1 MSDTRLFHPR
11 NVAVPTPLPAGG
23 VGHLLVMDGQELKK
37 LAKKI
42 VLFEY
47 LRDNKER
54 YVFNPEGKP
63 VPKIEQD
70 DEALIDEAVKKCR
83 KITSV
88 AIPVYVAGQQQ
99 FDGEGDERT
108 PRVVS
113 VTVDNRANVCGDDGK
128 EKKRDEA
135 IDNHPE
141 ITGRCAHCALIVV
154 GDFTTTAAQMMRDI
168 LSETI
173 EVEVD
178 VTVEPSAQQIEAAK
192 ETNESAP
199 EARKLKRKVEQL
211 LAEWMVEQCVEIGR
225 AKKAEERK
233 N

>member
-1 MSDTRLFHPR
+1 MSNQRLFHPR

-47 LRDNKER
+47 LRDKKDR

-70 DEALIDEAVKKCR
+70 DEALINEAMKKCR
-83 KITSV
+83 RITSV
-88 AIPVYVAGQQQ
+88 AIPVFINGEQQ
-99 FDGEGDERT
+99 FEGEGDERQ
-108 PRVVS
+108 PRVV
-113 VTVDNRANVCGDDGK
+113 VVAVDAEANTCK
-128 EKKRDEA
+128 SHDEVL
-135 IDNHPE
+135 E
-141 ITGRCAHCALIVV
+141 GRCPRCAAIVV
-154 GDFTTTAAQMMRDI
+154 GDLSTTAAQMFRDI
-168 LSETI
+168 LSETV

-178 VTVEPSAQQIEAAK
+178 VTVEPTAAQLEAAK
-192 ETNESAP
+192 EAGEPAP
-199 EARKLKRKVEQL
+199 EKRTLKRKVEQL
-211 LAEWMVEQCVEIGR
+211 LAEWIVERCVEVGR
-225 AKKAEERK
+225 AKKAAETK

>member
-1 MSDTRLFHPR
+1 VKRKGGKHSSNTRLFHPR

-23 VGHLLVMDGQELKK
+23 IGHLLAMDGQELKK

-47 LRDNKER
+47 LRDNKDR

-70 DEALIDEAVKKCR
+70 DEALIKEAMKKCR
-83 KITSV
+83 KITGV
-88 AIPVYVAGQQQ
+88 AVPVYVSGEQQ
-99 FDGEGDERT
+99 FEGEGEERRPQT
-108 PRVVS
+108 VA
-113 VTVDNRANVCGDDGK
+113 VTVDAATKLCESHDVPF
-128 EKKRDEA
+128 E
-135 IDNHPE
+135 
-141 ITGRCAHCALIVV
+141 GRCPDCALITI
-154 GDFTTTAAQMMRDI
+154 GDFRTTAADMLRDI

-178 VTVEPSAQQIEAAK
+178 VRIEPTREEIAAAK
-192 ETNESAP
+192 EGGEPAP
-199 EARKLKRKVEQL
+199 ETRTVKRTVEQL
-211 LAEWMVEQCVEIGR
+211 LAEWQIERCVEYGR

>member
-1 MSDTRLFHPR
+1 MSNTNSRIFHPR

-47 LRDNKER
+47 LRDKKDR

-70 DEALIDEAVKKCR
+70 DEALINEAMKKCR
-83 KITSV
+83 RITSV
-88 AIPVYVAGQQQ
+88 AIPVYINGEQQ
-99 FDGEGDERT
+99 FDGEGDDRL
-108 PRVVS
+108 PRVVT
-113 VTVDNRANVCGDDGK
+113 VTVDAATKVCDSH
-128 EKKRDEA
+128 DE
-135 IDNHPE
+135 PFE
-141 ITGRCAHCALIVV
+141 GRCTRCASIVV
-154 GDFTTTAAQMMRDI
+154 GDLATTAAQMFRDI

-173 EVEVD
+173 EVEAD
-178 VTVEPSAQQIEAAK
+178 VTVDPTAAEIDAAK
-192 ETNESAP
+192 EAGEPTP
-199 EARKLKRKVEQL
+199 EKRTLKRTVEQL
-211 LAEWMVEQCVEIGR
+211 LAEWMVERCVELGR
-225 AKKAEERK
+225 AKRAAETK

>member
-23 VGHLLVMDGQELKK
+23 VGHLLAMDGQELKK

-47 LRDNKER
+47 LRDKKDR

-70 DEALIDEAVKKCR
+70 DEALIKEAIKKCR
-83 KITSV
+83 KITGV
-88 AIPVYVAGQQQ
+88 AVPVYVSGDLQ
-99 FDGEGDERT
+99 FEGEGDERR
-108 PRVVS
+108 PRVVH
-113 VTVDNRANVCGDDGK
+113 VTADAATNICDSHDAPF
-128 EKKRDEA
+128 E
-135 IDNHPE
+135 
-141 ITGRCAHCALIVV
+141 GRCSRCAAIAV
-154 GDFTTTAAQMMRDI
+154 GDLRTTAHEMLRDI

-178 VTVEPSAQQIEAAK
+178 VKMEPTRDEITAAK
-192 ETNESAP
+192 EAGEPAP
-199 EARKLKRKVEQL
+199 EARTVKRKVEQL
-211 LAEWMVEQCVEIGR
+211 LAEWQIERCVEYGR
-225 AKKAEERK
+225 GKKAAEQK

>member
-1 MSDTRLFHPR
+1 MSNTRLFHPR

-23 VGHLLVMDGQELKK
+23 VGHLLAMDGQELKK

-47 LRDNKER
+47 LRDKKDR

-70 DEALIDEAVKKCR
+70 DEALINEAMKKCR
-83 KITSV
+83 RITDV
-88 AIPVYVAGQQQ
+88 AIPVYINGEQQLE
-99 FDGEGDERT
+99 GEGTERK
-108 PRVVS
+108 PRTVTVS
-113 VTVDNRANVCGDDGK
+113 VDAMTKVCDTH
-128 EKKRDEA
+128 DE
-135 IDNHPE
+135 PLE
-141 ITGRCAHCALIVV
+141 GRCTSCALIVV
-154 GDFTTTAAQMMRDI
+154 GDYRTTASQMFRDI

-178 VTVEPSAQQIEAAK
+178 VKVEPTREQIEAAK
-192 ETNESAP
+192 EAGEPAP
-199 EARKLKRKVEQL
+199 EPRSVKRPVEQL
-211 LAEWMVEQCVEIGR
+211 LAEWQIERCVEYGR
-225 AKKAEERK
+225 AKKAAETK

>member
-1 MSDTRLFHPR
+1 MRDLSNTRLFHPR

-23 VGHLLVMDGQELKK
+23 VGHLLAMDGQELKK

-47 LRDNKER
+47 LRDNKDR

-70 DEALIDEAVKKCR
+70 DEALIREAMKKCR
-83 KITSV
+83 KITNVS
-88 AIPVYVAGQQQ
+88 IPVYVNGEQQ
-99 FDGEGDERT
+99 FEDAHKGQRQ

-113 VTVDNRANVCGDDGK
+113 VYVDAATKVCETHDAPF
-128 EKKRDEA
+128 E
-135 IDNHPE
+135 
-141 ITGRCAHCALIVV
+141 GRCADCALIVV
-154 GDFTTTAAQMMRDI
+154 GDYRATAAETFRDI

-173 EVEVD
+173 EAEVD
-178 VTVEPSAQQIEAAK
+178 VKVDATREEIERAK
-192 ETNESAP
+192 EVGDPVP
-199 EARKLKRKVEQL
+199 EPRTVKRKVEQL
-211 LAEWMVEQCVEIGR
+211 LAEWQIERCVEYGR
-225 AKKAEERK
+225 AKKAAELK

>member
-1 MSDTRLFHPR
+1 MSTNQRLFHPR

-23 VGHLLVMDGQELKK
+23 TGHLLVMDGQELKK

-47 LRDNKER
+47 LRDKKDR

-70 DEALIDEAVKKCR
+70 DEALITEAMKKCR

-88 AIPVYVAGQQQ
+88 AIPVFLSGEQQ
-99 FDGEGDERT
+99 FEGEGDERQ
-108 PRVVS
+108 PRVV
-113 VTVDNRANVCGDDGK
+113 TVAVDAATKLCDSH
-128 EKKRDEA
+128 DE
-135 IDNHPE
+135 PFE
-141 ITGRCAHCALIVV
+141 GRCIRCASIVV
-154 GDFTTTAAQMMRDI
+154 GDLATTAAQMFKDI

-178 VTVEPSAQQIEAAK
+178 VTVEPTAAQIEAAK
-192 ETNESAP
+192 EAREPTP
-199 EARKLKRKVEQL
+199 EKRTLKRTVEQL
-211 LAEWMVEQCVEIGR
+211 LAEWIVERCVELGR
-225 AKKAEERK
+225 AKKAAEVK

>member
-1 MSDTRLFHPR
+1 MSDQRLFHPR

-23 VGHLLVMDGQELKK
+23 TGHLLVMDGQELKR

-47 LRDNKER
+47 LRDKKDR

-70 DEALIDEAVKKCR
+70 DEALIAEAMKKCR
-83 KITSV
+83 KITNV
-88 AIPVYVAGQQQ
+88 GIPMFVGGEQQ
-99 FDGEGDERT
+99 FDGEL
-108 PRVVS
+108 PRVVTVS
-113 VTVDNRANVCGDDGK
+113 VDAATKLCDTH
-128 EKKRDEA
+128 DE
-135 IDNHPE
+135 PFE
-141 ITGRCAHCALIVV
+141 GRCPRCASIVV
-154 GDFTTTAAQMMRDI
+154 GDLATTASQMFRDI

-178 VTVEPSAQQIEAAK
+178 VTVEPTAAQIEAAK
-192 ETNESAP
+192 EAGENAP
-199 EARKLKRKVEQL
+199 EKRTLKRTVEQL
-211 LAEWMVEQCVEIGR
+211 LAEWIVERCVEIGR
-225 AKKAEERK
+225 AKKAKAEK

>member
-1 MSDTRLFHPR
+1 
-11 NVAVPTPLPAGG
+11 
-23 VGHLLVMDGQELKK
+23 MDGQELKK

-47 LRDNKER
+47 LRDKKDR

-70 DEALIDEAVKKCR
+70 DEALIHEAVKKCR
-83 KITSV
+83 KITDIAV
-88 AIPVYVAGQQQ
+88 PVYVNGEQQ
-99 FDGEGDERT
+99 FEGEGEERR
-108 PRVVS
+108 PRIVA
-113 VTVDNRANVCGDDGK
+113 VTVDAATKLC
-128 EKKRDEA
+128 EA
-135 IDNHPE
+135 HDAPFE
-141 ITGRCAHCALIVV
+141 GRCRECALIVV
-154 GDFTTTAAQMMRDI
+154 GDFRTTAAEMLRDI

-178 VTVEPSAQQIEAAK
+178 VKVEPTRDEIEAAK
-192 ETNESAP
+192 EAGVPPP
-199 EARKLKRKVEQL
+199 EPRTVKRTVEQL
-211 LAEWMVEQCVEIGR
+211 LAEWQIERCVEYGR

>member
-1 MSDTRLFHPR
+1 MTTTTRLFHPR

-23 VGHLLVMDGQELKK
+23 TGHLLVMDGQELKK

-47 LRDNKER
+47 LRDKKDR

-70 DEALIDEAVKKCR
+70 DEALISEAMKKCR
-83 KITSV
+83 KITAV
-88 AIPVYVAGQQQ
+88 AIPVFIGGEQQFEGEGENRKPRTVTVMVDAATKTCDVHDEPLEGRCSRCASIIVGDLVTTAGQM
-99 FDGEGDERT
+99 F
-108 PRVVS
+108 
-113 VTVDNRANVCGDDGK
+113 
-128 EKKRDEA
+128 
-135 IDNHPE
+135 
-141 ITGRCAHCALIVV
+141 
-154 GDFTTTAAQMMRDI
+154 RDI

-178 VTVEPSAQQIEAAK
+178 VTVEATAAQFEAAK
-192 ETNESAP
+192 ESGEAAP
-199 EARKLKRKVEQL
+199 EKRTLKRTVEQL
-211 LAEWMVEQCVEIGR
+211 LAEWIVERCVELGR
-225 AKKAEERK
+225 AKKATETK